1 MGWIDPVESYASPPR
16 LSDPEPRHVWAG
28 ALENAGDTRWD
39 LVDTSVGACVFELD
53 GCEDFDIENSTV
65 DGVTFV
71 SQTMP
76 RFSVSRSAV
85 VGCDLSGARFVSLRN
100 ARLADCKLVGADFGG
115 AHLLDVAFERCVL
128 RMVNLR
134 GVELRRVQF
143 IDCTLHDVDAYDLD
157 AEDVGFAASDLE
169 RVNIDRLRA
178 RRVDLRG
185 TRQLGIEH
193 VGALNGCLVTDDQL
207 SALSYQLAFAAGLSI
222 ERATHPDTSQ
232 LHEGAHRRR

>member
-1 MGWIDPVESYASPPR
+1 MLIDYRPMAP
-16 LSDPEPRHVWAG
+16 
-28 ALENAGDTRWD
+28 AGDGHSAAQW
-39 LVDTSVGACVFELD
+39 VDPDVRHAAELMRRVFEDQAAAQAL
-53 GCEDFDIENSTV
+53 GAKGAADIQRT
-65 DGVTFV
+65 
-71 SQTMP
+71 
-76 RFSVSRSAV
+76 
-85 VGCDLSGARFVSLRN
+85 
-100 ARLADCKLVGADFGG
+100 
-115 AHLLDVAFERCVL
+115 HVAFERCVL

-169 RVNIDRLRA
+169 RVNIDRWRT
-178 RRVDLRG
+178 RRVDLRW

-222 ERATHPDTSQ
+222 ERATDPDTSQ
-232 LHEGAHRRR
+232 PHTRRRQ